1 MGRVNQCLK
10 SSIIDHPIVPATCK
24 IALFQFCCCNI
35 SPPAQ
40 CSVVLLRTRKKPKAS
55 LKMMDPKSPMFFTN
69 AAMPELMISKDVAD
83 KSYDAVMLTVADL
96 KFLPKQL
103 QFLKVYVDSFVQ
115 IDQSALKALQTSII
129 PIPKTDIPSGRL
141 AMVLFSKK
149 TDFQILNAVGPVS
162 RDYDDER
169 RFRDAIEAGMKKALA
184 AGVESILLICC
195 PHPNYP
201 TAELV
206 TILAALQALY
216 TPLELRELNST
227 NNKQKV
233 KKLGI
238 WCPADAGATTKCVE
252 MIKVATAI
260 ECGRTVARD
269 IGGSDPERMCPLN
282 AAEYTTKLFQ
292 NSHVHVT
299 VELGTEYP
307 LLQAVNRAADKIPR
321 HRAKIV
327 KLEYV
332 GQGPIEE
339 TVLLVGKGVTLD
351 TGGLNIKIGS
361 AMNGMSRDKCGAAAV
376 IGFFQ
381 ALEQLQP
388 KGLKA
393 IGSAVF
399 VRNSVGPESFSCD
412 EILTS
417 RSGKRIRIIN
427 TDAEGRM
434 IMLDPLCEMKER
446 AIGEMNPHIYTI
458 ATLTGHA
465 GLTVGYG
472 YNIAVCNKPAEMARE
487 DKKLQNAGKAVAD
500 MFEISRL
507 RREDFE
513 ANRGDSEYE
522 DMKQSNTEPSVRTP
536 RGHTVPAAFLI
547 EGSGLDKH
555 GADSDQP
562 IKYTHIDMASGNG
575 PFPGTP
581 WGSPVAALVARYVIH
596 SYQSTE
602 KL

>member
-103 QFLKVYVDSFVQ
+103 QFLKVYVDSFV
-115 IDQSALKALQTSII
+115 
-129 PIPKTDIPSGRL
+129 
-141 AMVLFSKK
+141 
-149 TDFQILNAVGPVS
+149 QILNAVGPVS

-321 HRAKIV
+321 HQAKIV

>member
-1 MGRVNQCLK
+1 
-10 SSIIDHPIVPATCK
+10 
-24 IALFQFCCCNI
+24 
-35 SPPAQ
+35 
-40 CSVVLLRTRKKPKAS
+40 
-55 LKMMDPKSPMFFTN
+55 
-69 AAMPELMISKDVAD
+69 MPELMISKDVAD

-115 IDQSALKALQTSII
+115 VVQMKQRYF
-129 PIPKTDIPSGRL
+129 PFFVW
-141 AMVLFSKK
+141 VLFYI
-149 TDFQILNAVGPVS
+149 DVAILNAVGPVS

-321 HRAKIV
+321 HQAKIV

-417 RSGKRIRIIN
+417 
-427 TDAEGRM
+427 RM

>member
-1 MGRVNQCLK
+1 LK
-10 SSIIDHPIVPATCK
+10 T
-24 IALFQFCCCNI
+24 
-35 SPPAQ
+35 
-40 CSVVLLRTRKKPKAS
+40 
-55 LKMMDPKSPMFFTN
+55 MDSKNNLHFTN
-69 AAMPELMISKDVAD
+69 AMPELMISKDVAD
-83 KSYDAVMLTVADL
+83 KSYDAVMLTVADM
-96 KFLPKQL
+96 KFLPKEL
-103 QFLKVYVDSFVQ
+103 QFLKAYIDTFVQ

-141 AMVLFSKK
+141 ASGKQLIK
-149 TDFQILNAVGPVS
+149 
-162 RDYDDER
+162 DYDDER
-169 RFRDAIEAGMKKALA
+169 RFRDAIEAGMKKTLA

-206 TILAALQALY
+206 TTLAALQSLY
-216 TPLELRELNST
+216 RPLELRELNTT
-227 NNKQKV
+227 NNKRQV
-233 KKLGI
+233 KQLGI
-238 WCPADAGATTKCVE
+238 WCSADASVSKKYVE
-252 MIKVATAI
+252 MIKMATAI

-307 LLQAVNRAADKIPR
+307 LMQAVNRAADKIPR
-321 HRAKIV
+321 HQAKIV
-327 KLEYV
+327 KLQYV

-381 ALEQLQP
+381 VFPSSRFYL
-388 KGLKA
+388 A
-393 IGSAVF
+393 INIREKEKTYCSLAVF

-434 IMLDPLCEMKER
+434 IMLDPLCEMKEL
-446 AIGEMNPHIYTI
+446 AIGEVNPHIYTI

-487 DKKLQNAGKAVAD
+487 DKKLQDAGKAVAD

-581 WGSPVAALVARYVIH
+581 WGSPVAALVARYVMH
-596 SYQSTE
+596 SYQSSE

>member
-1 MGRVNQCLK
+1 
-10 SSIIDHPIVPATCK
+10 
-24 IALFQFCCCNI
+24 
-35 SPPAQ
+35 
-40 CSVVLLRTRKKPKAS
+40 
-55 LKMMDPKSPMFFTN
+55 
-69 AAMPELMISKDVAD
+69 MPELMISKDVAD

-115 IDQSALKALQTSII
+115 VVQMKQRYF
-129 PIPKTDIPSGRL
+129 PFFVW
-141 AMVLFSKK
+141 VLFYI
-149 TDFQILNAVGPVS
+149 DVAILNAVGPVS

-238 WCPADAGATTKCVE
+238 WCPADASATTKYVE

-321 HRAKIV
+321 HQAKIV
-327 KLEYV
+327 KLEYI

-381 ALEQLQP
+381 
-388 KGLKA
+388 
-393 IGSAVF
+393 
-399 VRNSVGPESFSCD
+399 
-412 EILTS
+412 
-417 RSGKRIRIIN
+417 
-427 TDAEGRM
+427 
-434 IMLDPLCEMKER
+434 
-446 AIGEMNPHIYTI
+446 
-458 ATLTGHA
+458 
-465 GLTVGYG
+465 
-472 YNIAVCNKPAEMARE
+472 IAVCNKPAEMARE
-487 DKKLQNAGKAVAD
+487 DEKLQNAGKAMAD

-581 WGSPVAALVARYVIH
+581 WGSPVAALVARYVMH

>member
-1 MGRVNQCLK
+1 FAFAISAAVFGCIVGGGEKIEDRTEDTIEDDGFEKSFAFHVN
-10 SSIIDHPIVPATCK
+10 
-24 IALFQFCCCNI
+24 
-35 SPPAQ
+35 
-40 CSVVLLRTRKKPKAS
+40 
-55 LKMMDPKSPMFFTN
+55 MMN
-69 AAMPELMISKDVAD
+69 AMPELVISKDVAD
-83 KSYDAVMLTVADL
+83 KSYDAVMLTVADM
-96 KFLPKQL
+96 KFLPKEL
-103 QFLKVYVDSFVQ
+103 QFLKAYIDTFV
-115 IDQSALKALQTSII
+115 
-129 PIPKTDIPSGRL
+129 
-141 AMVLFSKK
+141 
-149 TDFQILNAVGPVS
+149 QILNAVGPVN

-206 TILAALQALY
+206 TTLAALQSLY
-216 TPLELRELNST
+216 RPLELRELNST
-227 NNKQKV
+227 NSKRKVVKQ
-233 KKLGI
+233 LGI
-238 WCPADAGATTKCVE
+238 WCSADASASKKYVE
-252 MIKVATAI
+252 MIKMATAI

-307 LLQAVNRAADKIPR
+307 LMQAVNRAADKIPR

-339 TVLLVGKGVTLD
+339 TVLLVGKVKAKQKENPFEQTYAQTFQGVTLD

-434 IMLDPLCEMKER
+434 IMLDPLCEMKEL
-446 AIGEMNPHIYTI
+446 AVGEVNPHIYTI

-487 DKKLQNAGKAVAD
+487 DKKLQDAGKAVAD

-581 WGSPVAALVARYVIH
+581 WGSPVAALVARYVMH
-596 SYQSTE
+596 SYQSSE